1 MCVYC
6 SVSIL
11 PYLTSVVIANMN
23 KHIHCSALRRVADQA
38 VVGRPGATAG
48 PSGAVVVSL
57 KQEEWRMGVASCVA
71 TFGYGRNHA
80 PAHVSPR
87 FCF

>member
-1 MCVYC
+1 MGQDVCVFC

-11 PYLTSVVIANMN
+11 SYLTSV
-23 KHIHCSALRRVADQA
+23 

-48 PSGAVVVSL
+48 PSGAVVVISL
-57 KQEEWRMGVASCVA
+57 KQEEWRMGVASCAA